1 MSTNFLHYKRQTNI
15 TIQELALFLTI

>member
-1 MSTNFLHYKRQTNI
+1 MSTNFPHYKRQTNI